1 MMTQSRP
8 FARAAAL
15 AAAALL
21 RLTSVQAA
29 PPTAKPVTVG
39 IDGPEYDACGSQG
52 AVRGLREDGDM
63 FLSVRSAPGTASPEV
78 DRLKNGQVVILCDS
92 TKDGKWAGV
101 VYPAAGQSVSA
112 CGTSSPVARKTAY
125 SGPCRSGWVAS
136 TYVAVTAG

>member
-1 MMTQSRP
+1 MKTLSM
-8 FARAAAL
+8 FARSAAL
-15 AAAALL
+15 VALVVAPVATL
-21 RLTSVQAA
+21 NAA
-29 PPTAKPVTVG
+29 PPAAKPVTVG

-63 FLSVRSAPGTASPEV
+63 FLSVRSAPGTTSPEV

-101 VYPAAGQSVSA
+101 VYPAAGQSVST